1 MQTASRS
8 TRATATPRRGAAAPA
23 AAPSPAPSPTP
34 ANDAPR
40 HRSLNR
46 RVLKASEQLV
56 HTLLED
62 IVREGLK
69 PGDRLPQEP
78 EMVQKYGVARAT
90 VREALRIL
98 EINGMITV
106 RVGPGG
112 GPTVRSATPADFGRA
127 MSLFLQAEGITLE
140 ELFRARRLIEP
151 ILVRDAAE
159 QQDEA
164 YMARARD
171 LVERGRIVD
180 VTDDQAYINITREF
194 HELTVSGSPNRVFKL
209 FSLGLMSMF
218 IGSLNKAI
226 YTTEKRK
233 QVLKEHEDILKAIL
247 TKNAAKAEKLMTVHM
262 QAVQESIAS
271 RYQNSYQEVVSW
283 L

>member
-1 MQTASRS
+1 MKTSSTQQLQTR
-8 TRATATPRRGAAAPA
+8 TAGREKKAAIPVPVPTEPPRI
-23 AAPSPAPSPTP
+23 
-34 ANDAPR
+34 
-40 HRSLNR
+40 RSLNR
-46 RVLKASEQLV
+46 RMLKASEQLV
-56 HTLLED
+56 HTLLQD

-78 EMVQKYGVARAT
+78 EMVAKYGVARAT

-112 GPTVRSATPADFGRA
+112 GPTLRSATPADFGRA

-151 ILVRDAAE
+151 ILVRDAAQ
-159 QQDEA
+159 QQDET
-164 YMARARD
+164 YLARARD
-171 LVERGRIVD
+171 LVDRGRTLDIN
-180 VTDDQAYINITREF
+180 DDDAYVSITREF

-209 FSLGLMSMF
+209 FAIGLMSMF
-218 IGSLNKAI
+218 IGSLSKAI
-226 YTTEKRK
+226 YSVEKRK
-233 QVLKEHEDILKAIL
+233 MVLQEHEDILKAIL
-247 TKNAAKAEKLMTVHM
+247 AKNPAKAEKLMTAHM
-262 QAVQESIAS
+262 AAVQESIAS
-271 RYQNSYQEVVSW
+271 RYHSSYQDVVSW

>member
-1 MQTASRS
+1 MHRASRG
-8 TRATATPRRGAAAPA
+8 TRATATPRRGADA
-23 AAPSPAPSPTP
+23 PAPSPEP

-140 ELFRARRLIEP
+140 ELFRARQLIEP

-164 YMARARD
+164 YQARARD
-171 LVERGRIVD
+171 LVERGRTLD
-180 VTDDQAYINITREF
+180 VSDDHAYISITREF
-194 HELTVSGSPNRVFKL
+194 HELTVSGSPNRVFKM

-218 IGSLNKAI
+218 VGSLNKAI
-226 YTTEKRK
+226 HPIEKRK
-233 QVLKEHEDILKAIL
+233 EVLKEHEDILKAIL
-247 TKNAAKAEKLMTVHM
+247 ARNPAKAEKLMTMHM
-262 QAVQESIAS
+262 QAVQEIIAS

>member
-1 MQTASRS
+1 MPTAVKSAKNP
-8 TRATATPRRGAAAPA
+8 RAARRPKGDGTAGATMPA
-23 AAPSPAPSPTP
+23 

-56 HTLLED
+56 HTLLLD
-62 IVREGLK
+62 IMQQGLK

-78 EMVQKYGVARAT
+78 DMVSKYGVARAT

-98 EINGMITV
+98 EVNGLITM

-112 GPTVRSATPADFGRA
+112 GPALRSATPADFGRA

-151 ILVRDAAE
+151 VLVRDAAE
-159 QQDEA
+159 QQDPA
-164 YMARARD
+164 YLAQARD
-171 LVERGRIVD
+171 LVERGRTVD
-180 VTDDQAYINITREF
+180 VTDDAAYLSISREF

-209 FSLGLMSMF
+209 FALGLMSMF

-226 YTTEKRK
+226 YTTEKRRH
-233 QVLKEHEDILKAIL
+233 VLKEHEDILKAIL
-247 TKNAAKAEKLMTVHM
+247 GKNPAKAERLMTAHM
-262 QAVQESIAS
+262 ASVQQSIAS
-271 RYQNSYQEVVSW
+271 RYQNSYHDVVTW